1 MFAVGRKLEKQSETK
16 KVFQISSL
24 QTQQCTSQTAIRSM
38 TYSFFKQNA
47 VALSKS
53 IFNVRSAVPSLFGSA
68 AIGSISNCVLNA
80 LSYSR
85 KMIQHYS
92 AYDLDCSAPSTSQDV
107 QQSAQILTAVPC
119 TVVYR
124 QFSFFLIAVL
134 SSQLSFFHLVH
145 DFFKV
150 NLLT

>member
-1 MFAVGRKLEKQSETK
+1 MRSKAKLKRCSK
-16 KVFQISSL
+16 FQACKHR
-24 QTQQCTSQTAIRSM
+24 QCTSQTAIRSM

-53 IFNVRSAVPSLFGSA
+53 SFNVRSAVPSLFGSA

-92 AYDLDCSAPSTSQDV
+92 AYDLDYSAPSTSQDV

-134 SSQLSFFHLVH
+134 STQLSFFHLVH